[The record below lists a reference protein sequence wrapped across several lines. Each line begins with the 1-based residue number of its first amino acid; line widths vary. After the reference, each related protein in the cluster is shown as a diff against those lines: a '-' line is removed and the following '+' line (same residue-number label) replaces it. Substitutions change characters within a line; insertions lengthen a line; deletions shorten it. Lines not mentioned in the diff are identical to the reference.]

1 MAGSDSRGV
10 PPRVDSA
17 SGAAS
22 PYQPNAGRSLIS
34 RTMRLSGLIHRWV
47 STCRNGRSPSGARAI
62 DSSAVNRA
70 RAAAT
75 ICGDCRNAAPQL

>member
-47 STCRNGRSPSGARAI
+47 STCRNGRPSGARAI
-62 DSSAVNRA
+62 DSSAANRA

-75 ICGDCRNAAPQL
+75 ACGDCRNAAPQL